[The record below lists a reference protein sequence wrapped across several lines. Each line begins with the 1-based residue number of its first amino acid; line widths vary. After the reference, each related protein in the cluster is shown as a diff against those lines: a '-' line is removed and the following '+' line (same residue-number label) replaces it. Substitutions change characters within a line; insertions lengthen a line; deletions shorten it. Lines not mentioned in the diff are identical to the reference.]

1 MRCLNEKGLKICYE
15 KVHNM
20 FRTLRSNF
28 FGKNYNYNCN
38 CNYSSSVNYKSVGG
52 GGGDDPRL
60 FLMFLFG
67 VTVYSLNK
75 LRK

>member
-1 MRCLNEKGLKICYE
+1 
-15 KVHNM
+15 M

-38 CNYSSSVNYKSVGG
+38 YSSSVNHKSVGGGG